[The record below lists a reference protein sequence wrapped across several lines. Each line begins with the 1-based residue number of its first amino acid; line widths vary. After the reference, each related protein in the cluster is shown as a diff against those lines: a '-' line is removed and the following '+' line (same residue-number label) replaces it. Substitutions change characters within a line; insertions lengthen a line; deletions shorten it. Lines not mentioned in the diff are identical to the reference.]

1 MKGTRG
7 DPLYVHATAIAIGA
21 AGILISGRSKSGK
34 SHLAE
39 ALLALARAHGLEA
52 FLVGDD
58 RIGLIAEASGLV
70 AMPHPAIAGLIE
82 RRGTGIFVV
91 PHRAEVRV
99 ALEIAL
105 DANGPAE
112 PETDRAQRLPGFFL
126 LRLTTGEQPDARL
139 LFPLVVAALT
149 P

>member
-1 MKGTRG
+1 MKGSRG

-21 AGILISGRSKSGK
+21 AGILISGRSRAGK

-39 ALLALARAHGLEA
+39 ALLALAKADGLEA
-52 FLVGDD
+52 LLVGDD
-58 RIGLIAEASGLV
+58 RVGLMAEAGGIV
-70 AMPHPAIAGLIE
+70 AMPHPAIAGMIE
-82 RRGTGIFVV
+82 RRGTGILAV
-91 PHRAEVRV
+91 PHRAEARL

-105 DANGPAE
+105 DATGPME
-112 PETDRAQRLPGFFL
+112 PDADRAERLPGLFL

-139 LFPLVVAALT
+139 LFPLVVAALS

>member
-1 MKGTRG
+1 MKGTCG

-21 AGILISGRSKSGK
+21 GGILISGRSKAGK

-39 ALLALARAHGLEA
+39 ALLALARAEGLEA
-52 FLVGDD
+52 LLVGDD
-58 RIGLIAEASGLV
+58 RVGLISEAGGIV

-82 RRGTGIFVV
+82 RRGTGILTV
-91 PHRAEVRV
+91 PHRAEVRL
-99 ALEIAL
+99 ALEIVL
-105 DANGPAE
+105 EANGPAE
-112 PETDRAQRLPGFFL
+112 PAVDRAQRLPGLFL

-139 LFPLVVAALT
+139 LFPLVVAALS

>member
-7 DPLYVHATAIAIGA
+7 DPLYVHATAIAFGH
-21 AGILISGRSKSGK
+21 AGILISGRSKAGK

-39 ALLALARAHGLEA
+39 ALLALAEAEGLQA
-52 FLVGDD
+52 LLVGDD
-58 RIGLIAEASGLV
+58 RVGLIAEAGGII

-82 RRGTGIFVV
+82 RRGTGILAM
-91 PHRAEVRV
+91 PHQAEVRL
-99 ALEIAL
+99 ALEIVL
-105 DANGPAE
+105 DADGPAN
-112 PETDRAQRLPGFFL
+112 PEADRTQRLPGLLL